1 MIFWSVLYCD
11 KAYTAQMVAG
21 NQPNKVICKIKQI
34 TPAIGLP
41 MVKNVSH
48 GKNKAINNLMLDL
61 SVSGDIGA
69 TIIAEMAGCHQ
80 IAAFIHH
87 LVARAQIVC

>member
-1 MIFWSVLYCD
+1 
-11 KAYTAQMVAG
+11 MVAG

-80 IAAFIHH
+80 IAPR
-87 LVARAQIVC
+87 VAIVRLGVNLRCVLMS